1 MSRLLLFLL
10 VLLVGAACQAPPA
23 EPIADPHQ
31 PAHAVWDTYLGD
43 AHSTQYSSLDQITP
57 ANVTD
62 LEVAWTYR
70 TGDASATSQIQC
82 NPLIIGRTLY
92 GTTAG
97 LKVFAA
103 DATTGIPQWTFDPV
117 DYGAEINWSGANRGL
132 VYWRDEAGSAPAR
145 IMYTA
150 GAWLYAIDA
159 ATGILL
165 EDFGTGG
172 RVSLKTGL
180 GTPEETDDLFIV
192 SNTPGVLYGDL
203 LILGGRVHEGPGPSM
218 PGHIRAFNVRTGA
231 MAWIFHTIPKPGE
244 FGADTWLDYDKIA
257 SERIGGANAWSGLT
271 VDHERGMVF
280 IPTGSAT
287 WDFYGA
293 ARPGDNLFANTLLAL
308 DAATGERIWHQQIV
322 KHDLWDR
329 DLPASPNLVTVM
341 HDGERV
347 DAVAQVTKDGHVWV
361 FDRDTGAPLFPVE
374 EVPQPPSDLE
384 GEWTPATQRL
394 PTQPPPFARQVFR
407 EADITD
413 RTPEATAYV
422 RARFDGVRSDGQFV
436 PPSTQG
442 TMIFPGFDGG
452 GEWGGAAIDP
462 ATGLLYVNS
471 NEMPWILT
479 MVDLTKA
486 NSRGEMVYQRNCAAC
501 HRPDR
506 SGIEGSN
513 FPSLLDLEERRD
525 QPYVTALLETGRG
538 FMPSF
543 AHLSVSD
550 VDALLGYLYEDTTAS
565 TTGSYTQ
572 HSGSPYGH
580 TGYNRF
586 FDQDGYPAIKP
597 PWGQLNAIDLN
608 NGTIRWQVPL
618 GEFPELTAQGIP
630 KTGTEN
636 YGGPVVTAGGLIFI
650 AASKDEHIRAFDKTT
665 GKELWQHKLPFGGYA
680 TPATYSVDGTQYVV
694 IAAGGGKMGT
704 ASGDAYVAFALPDT
718 NSER

>member
-1 MSRLLLFLL
+1 MPALMRRFLPFLL
-10 VLLVGAACQAPPA
+10 ITCAACQPAPLS
-23 EPIADPHQ
+23 EPIADPSL
-31 PAHAVWDTYLGD
+31 PEYAAWETYLGD
-43 AHSTQYSSLDQITP
+43 AHSTQYSSLNQITP
-57 ANVTD
+57 ANVAD

-70 TGDASATSQIQC
+70 TGDATETSQIQC

-92 GTTAG
+92 GTTPG

-103 DATTGIPQWTFDPV
+103 DAATGATTWTFDPV
-117 DYGAEINWSGANRGL
+117 TYGAEINWSGVNRGL
-132 VYWRDEAGSAPAR
+132 VYWRDEGNDAPSR

-150 GAWLYAIDA
+150 GEWLYAIDA
-159 ATGILL
+159 ATGALL
-165 EDFGTGG
+165 TDFGNDG

-180 GTPEETDDLFIV
+180 GDNTDDLFIV
-192 SNTPGVLYGDL
+192 SNTPGVLYGNL
-203 LILGGRVHEGPGPSM
+203 LILGGRVHEGPGPAM
-218 PGHIRAFNVRTGA
+218 PGHIRAFDVRTGE

-244 FGADTWLDYDKIA
+244 YGADTWLEYDKIA
-257 SERIGGANAWSGLT
+257 SERIGGANAWSGMT

-308 DAATGERIWHQQIV
+308 NAATGERIWHQQLV

-329 DLPASPNLVTVM
+329 DLPASPNLVTVL

-361 FDRDTGAPLFPVE
+361 FDRETGESLFPIE
-374 EVPQPPSDLE
+374 EVPQPPSDLD

-394 PTQPPPFARQVFR
+394 PMQPPPFARQVFR
-407 EADITD
+407 AEDITD

-422 RARFDGVRSDGQFV
+422 QARLEGVRNAGQFV

-479 MVDLTKA
+479 MVDLKQA
-486 NSRGEMVYQRNCAAC
+486 NSRGEMLYQRNCATC

-525 QPYVTALLETGRG
+525 RDYVTTLLQNGRG
-538 FMPSF
+538 FMPAF
-543 AHLSVSD
+543 AHLD
-550 VDALLGYLYEDTTAS
+550 ANEVDALLGYLYEDESATGAVEYTANQ
-565 TTGSYTQ
+565 GA
-572 HSGSPYGH
+572 PYGH

-608 NGTIRWQVPL
+608 TGTIQWQVPL
-618 GEFPELTAQGIP
+618 GEFPELTAQGMP

-650 AASKDEHIRAFDKTT
+650 AASKDEHIRAFDKET
-665 GKELWQHKLPFGGYA
+665 GAEVWKHKLPFGGYA

-704 ASGDAYVAFALPDT
+704 AAGDAYVAFALPEA
-718 NSER
+718 SR